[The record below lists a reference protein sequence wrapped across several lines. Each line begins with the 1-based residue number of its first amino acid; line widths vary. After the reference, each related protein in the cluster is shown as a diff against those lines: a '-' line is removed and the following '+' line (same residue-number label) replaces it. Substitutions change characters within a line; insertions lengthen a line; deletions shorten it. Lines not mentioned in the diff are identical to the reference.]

1 MSFLL
6 QNGTTSSLCQCDV
19 APTKNKVDWYYI
31 FSTRVWR
38 GEGGGGYKI
47 NEKKRVKERG
57 DGYKIN
63 GEKRGKGKSKEL
75 RTRERAKA
83 KR

>member
-1 MSFLL
+1 MEPPLPCVSVMWLLPKIKLIGIIFLVL
-6 QNGTTSSLCQCDV
+6 VFGGE
-19 APTKNKVDWYYI
+19 
-31 FSTRVWR
+31 R
-38 GEGGGGYKI
+38 GGGGGYKI